1 MTTLERS
8 TDQLVHELRNRL
20 NSLLMNAAV
29 LRSRL
34 PESERD
40 SPYARHLEE
49 DGMRC
54 AELIHALDESL
65 QAQEIVNRK

>member
-1 MTTLERS
+1 MTTPERT

-34 PESERD
+34 PDGERD
-40 SPYARHLEE
+40 SLYARHLEH
-49 DGMRC
+49 DGLRC
-54 AELIHALDESL
+54 AELVHALDESL
-65 QAQEIVNRK
+65 QAQETTNGK